1 MTALVADRVVKR
13 YGSTVALDEVSFR
26 IGAGQL
32 VAVLGPNGSG
42 KTTLVDLLAGFS
54 APSGGTVRVLGAD
67 PHRGGPAW
75 RARIGLVPQETSLD
89 LRLTVAEVL
98 RAFAAAY
105 PRPLPVGEVLALI
118 DLAAEAG
125 TRIGA
130 LSGGQRRR
138 VDLGLGLIGRPE
150 VLFLDEPTTG
160 LDPRARRRVW
170 ACVRDLTAAD
180 TAVVLTTHY
189 LDEAQQLADRVLV
202 LAGGRLAADATPDEL
217 RTHAA
222 APTIRLPMPP
232 VAAAELPAALKV
244 HLDGDELVLRSA
256 DVGADLAGL
265 LDWARRTGADLSG
278 LQVGPPSLE
287 EAYLVLTGPVDPVRR
302 EGRRE
307 PSHA

>member
-42 KTTLVDLLAGFS
+42 KTTLVDLLAGFG
-54 APSGGTVRVLGAD
+54 APTGGTVRVLGAD
-67 PHRGGPAW
+67 PRRGGPAW

>member
-1 MTALVADRVVKR
+1 MADRLGKR

-26 IGAGQL
+26 VGAGQL

-42 KTTLVDLLAGFS
+42 KTTLVELLAGFA
-54 APSGGTVRVLGAD
+54 APTGGTVRVLGTD
-67 PHRGGPAW
+67 PRRGGPAW

-105 PRPLPVGEVLALI
+105 PRALPVGDVLALI

-125 TRIGA
+125 TRVGA

-170 ACVRDLTAAD
+170 ACVRDLTATD

-202 LAGGRLAADATPDEL
+202 LASGRLVADATPDEL

-222 APTIRLPMPP
+222 APTIRLPVPP
-232 VAAAELPAALKV
+232 AAAADLPSELAG
-244 HLDGDELVLRSA
+244 HLDGGELVLRST

-265 LDWARRTGADLSG
+265 LDWARRGGVDLTG

-287 EAYLVLTGPVDPVRR
+287 EAYLVLTGDAYLLQ
-302 EGRRE
+302 RE

>member
-1 MTALVADRVVKR
+1 VTALVADRVAKL

-42 KTTLVDLLAGFS
+42 KTTLVDLLAGFTV
-54 APSGGTVRVLGAD
+54 PTGGTVRVLGAD
-67 PHRGGPAW
+67 PRRGGPAW

-302 EGRRE
+302 ERRRE

>member
-1 MTALVADRVVKR
+1 VTALVAERLGKR

-42 KTTLVDLLAGFS
+42 KTTLVELLAGFA

-67 PHRGGPAW
+67 PRRGGPAW
-75 RARIGLVPQETSLD
+75 RARVGLVPQETSLD
-89 LRLTVAEVL
+89 LQLTVAEVL

-105 PRPLPVGEVLALI
+105 PRALPVAEVLALL
-118 DLAAEAG
+118 DLPAVAG

-138 VDLGLGLIGRPE
+138 VDLGLGLIGRPD

-160 LDPRARRRVW
+160 LDPLARRRVW
-170 ACVRDLTAAD
+170 ACVRDLTAAG

-217 RTHAA
+217 RAHAA
-222 APTIRLPMPP
+222 APTIRLPVPP
-232 VAAAELPAALKV
+232 AAATDLPPALDG
-244 HLDGDELVLRSA
+244 HLDGGELVLRSA
-256 DVGADLAGL
+256 DVAADLAGL
-265 LDWARRTGADLSG
+265 LDWARRSGVDVAG

-287 EAYLVLTGPVDPVRR
+287 EAYLVLTGGADPA
-302 EGRRE
+302 RRE
-307 PSHA
+307 PSNA

>member
-1 MTALVADRVVKR
+1 VTALVADRLGKR

-42 KTTLVDLLAGFS
+42 KTTLVELLAGFS
-54 APSGGTVRVLGAD
+54 APTGGTVRVLGAD
-67 PHRGGPAW
+67 PRRGGPAW

-105 PRPLPVGEVLALI
+105 PRALPVGDVLALI

-170 ACVRDLTAAD
+170 ACVRDLTAGD

-217 RTHAA
+217 RAHAA
-222 APTIRLPMPP
+222 APTIRLPVPP
-232 VAAAELPAALKV
+232 AAAADLPPAFRG
-244 HLDGDELVLRSA
+244 HLDRDELVLRSA

-265 LDWARRTGADLSG
+265 LGWAARAGVDLSG

-287 EAYLVLTGPVDPVRR
+287 EAYLVLTGQTDPLRTERR
-302 EGRRE
+302 GE

>member
-1 MTALVADRVVKR
+1 VTALVAERLGKR

-42 KTTLVDLLAGFS
+42 KTTLVELLAGFA

-67 PHRGGPAW
+67 PRRGGPAW
-75 RARIGLVPQETSLD
+75 RARVGLVPQETSLD
-89 LRLTVAEVL
+89 LQLTVAEVL

-105 PRPLPVGEVLALI
+105 PRALPVAEVLALL
-118 DLAAEAG
+118 DLPAVAG

-138 VDLGLGLIGRPE
+138 VDLGLGLIGRPD

-160 LDPRARRRVW
+160 LDPLARRRVW
-170 ACVRDLTAAD
+170 ACVRDLTAAG

-202 LAGGRLAADATPDEL
+202 LAGGRLAADGPADAL
-217 RTHAA
+217 LAD
-222 APTIRLPMPP
+222 
-232 VAAAELPAALKV
+232 AALMERHGLEV
-244 HLDGDELVLRSA
+244 PWSLRK
-256 DVGADLAGL
+256 
-265 LDWARRTGADLSG
+265 
-278 LQVGPPSLE
+278 
-287 EAYLVLTGPVDPVRR
+287 
-302 EGRRE
+302 
-307 PSHA
+307 

>member
-1 MTALVADRVVKR
+1 MTALVADRLGKR
-13 YGSTVALDEVSFR
+13 YGSTVALDEVGFR
-26 IGAGQL
+26 VGAGQL

-42 KTTLVDLLAGFS
+42 KTTLVELLAGFA
-54 APSGGTVRVLGAD
+54 APTGGTVRVLGAD
-67 PHRGGPAW
+67 PRRGGPAW

-98 RAFAAAY
+98 RAFAAAF
-105 PRPLPVGEVLALI
+105 PRALPVGDVLALI

-170 ACVRDLTAAD
+170 ACVRDLTATD

-202 LAGGRLAADATPDEL
+202 LAGGRLAADATPSEL
-217 RTHAA
+217 RAHAST
-222 APTIRLPMPP
+222 PTIRLPVPP
-232 VAAAELPAALKV
+232 AMTADLPPGLAG
-244 HLDGDELVLRSA
+244 HLDGGELVLRSA

-265 LDWARRTGADLSG
+265 LDWARRGGVDLTG

-287 EAYLVLTGPVDPVRR
+287 EAYLVLTGDADPL
-302 EGRRE
+302 RRE

>member
-1 MTALVADRVVKR
+1 VTALVADRLAKR
-13 YGSTVALDEVSFR
+13 YGSTVALDDVSFR
-26 IGAGQL
+26 ISAGQL

-42 KTTLVDLLAGFS
+42 KTTLVDLLAGFT
-54 APSGGTVRVLGAD
+54 APTGGTVRVLGAD
-67 PHRGGPAW
+67 PRRGGPAW

>member
-1 MTALVADRVVKR
+1 VTALVADRLAKR
-13 YGSTVALDEVSFR
+13 YGSTVALDDVSFR
-26 IGAGQL
+26 ISAGQL

-42 KTTLVDLLAGFS
+42 KTTLVDLLAGFT
-54 APSGGTVRVLGAD
+54 APTGGTVRVLGAD
-67 PHRGGPAW
+67 PRRGGPAW

-202 LAGGRLAADATPDEL
+202 LAGGRLAADASPDEL
-217 RTHAA
+217 RAHAA

-244 HLDGDELVLRSA
+244 HLDGGELVLRSA

-265 LDWARRTGADLSG
+265 LDWARRTGVDLSG

-287 EAYLVLTGPVDPVRR
+287 EAYLVLTGHVDPVQR
-302 EGRRE
+302 ERRRE

>member
-1 MTALVADRVVKR
+1 VTALVADRLGKR
-13 YGSTVALDEVSFR
+13 YGSTVALAEVSFR
-26 IGAGQL
+26 ISAGQL
-32 VAVLGPNGSG
+32 VAVLGANGSG
-42 KTTLVDLLAGFS
+42 KTTLVELLAGFA
-54 APSGGTVRVLGAD
+54 APTAGTVRVLGAD
-67 PHRGGPAW
+67 PRRGGPAW
-75 RARIGLVPQETSLD
+75 RARVGLVPQETSLD

-98 RAFAAAY
+98 RAFGAAY
-105 PRPLPVGEVLALI
+105 PRALSVGEVLALI

-125 TRIGA
+125 TRVGA

-217 RTHAA
+217 RAHAA
-222 APTIRLPMPP
+222 APTIRLPVPP
-232 VAAAELPAALKV
+232 AAAADLPPALDG
-244 HLDGDELVLRSA
+244 HLDGGELVLRSA
-256 DVGADLAGL
+256 DVAADLAGL
-265 LDWARRTGADLSG
+265 LDWARRSGDRRGVDLTG

-287 EAYLVLTGPVDPVRR
+287 EAYLVLTGEADAPRT
-302 EGRRE
+302 E

>member
-1 MTALVADRVVKR
+1 VTALVADRLGKR
-13 YGSTVALDEVSFR
+13 FGSTVALDDVSFR

-42 KTTLVDLLAGFS
+42 KTTLVELLAGFA
-54 APSGGTVRVLGAD
+54 APTGGTVRVLGAD
-67 PHRGGPAW
+67 PRRGGPAW

-89 LRLTVAEVL
+89 LRLTVAELL

-105 PRPLPVGEVLALI
+105 PRALPVGEVLGLI

-217 RTHAA
+217 RAHAA
-222 APTIRLPMPP
+222 APTIRLPVP
-232 VAAAELPAALKV
+232 PAADLPPALQG
-244 HLDGDELVLRSA
+244 HLDGGELVLRSA
-256 DVGADLAGL
+256 DVAAGLAAL
-265 LDWARRTGADLSG
+265 LDWARRRGVDLAG

-287 EAYLVLTGPVDPVRR
+287 EAYLVLTG
-302 EGRRE
+302 E

>member
-1 MTALVADRVVKR
+1 VTALVADRVVKR

-265 LDWARRTGADLSG
+265 LDWARRAGADLSG